1 MRWIEQLQARL
12 WIPLLTGIG
21 YGLFYLYAIGDL
33 TFHGPPAWGAHVIES
48 PLQRLLA
55 ARSTLMFEG
64 IAVIEMGW
72 LVWLASPLN
81 LFIAGVL
88 SGLLAANLHGV
99 MYIRAH
105 ATTCGRARGGLIGA
119 VPALLAGGACC
130 APGLLLLLGIPA
142 LGAFVGL
149 FSWLVPLSI
158 VLLGV
163 TRIWQHRQGAPPMF
177 RLVSIGRERNA

>member
-1 MRWIEQLQARL
+1 MRWIDTTPGRL
-12 WIPLLTGIG
+12 WIALLTGFG

-33 TFHGPPAWGAHVIES
+33 TFHGPPAWGAHLVDS
-48 PLQRLLA
+48 PLQRVWA
-55 ARSTLMFEG
+55 ARSTLMFEA

-72 LVWLASPLN
+72 MVWLASPLN

-88 SGLLAANLHGV
+88 SGLLAANLHGI

-105 ATTCGRARGGLIGA
+105 PTTCGRARGGLLGA

-158 VLLGV
+158 VLLGA
-163 TRIWQHRQGAPPMF
+163 TRIWQHRQGAPTMF
-177 RLVSIGRERNA
+177 RPAAGEQERSA